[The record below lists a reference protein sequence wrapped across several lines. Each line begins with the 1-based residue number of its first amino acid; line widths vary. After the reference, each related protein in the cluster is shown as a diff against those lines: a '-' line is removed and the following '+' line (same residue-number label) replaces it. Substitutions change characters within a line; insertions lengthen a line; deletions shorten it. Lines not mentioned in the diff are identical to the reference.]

1 MINQINKQCMDIY
14 KVKMEVNNLANSL
27 LKTKT
32 CNYKLIDLKNE
43 EGEILKE
50 LNIYVIKLM
59 TYLWEEPKLIAKILS
74 NAEINDV
81 KEYLAPLFTNNF
93 YENILSSNCVEDN
106 LLYVITLLLKEEI
119 NNLNNNDYMPF
130 LHDTPLS
137 FLLEEL
143 THKKDIQKFFYHII
157 NKAVEKL
164 ESSCNSD
171 LIFNLN
177 KIIDEEMQK
186 NENCENKTEN
196 KNFFTK
202 FTKKSDIIRNSIGFP
217 LNDVNN
223 EEEIELDLRKST
235 SFEPKIIKDKYLTC
249 FSEEKI
255 IKEKNEHKNDKAIKD
270 ENNNFYDLYLQ
281 KFSLGENKDTEET
294 KDNESE
300 LYEIIK
306 KNKYDNEDF
315 LIDLEKDEKIKKIYI
330 DNFYRVTEVINIVL
344 SCIIEN
350 INFLPHSIKFICK
363 IISVFVKKKF
373 PNLNILE
380 HNAFIGRFFFCKIL
394 LSFFINPAYE
404 ALITNV
410 LISQKNLNNLKEIS
424 KVIKK
429 LIYGELFT
437 NESESIGYSPFNL
450 FFIEKM
456 PEVLNIFE
464 EIQKVTLPNFIE
476 KLIDDKLPEDYKYD
490 FFQENPD
497 EMINHRS
504 ICFRIDDINSIVK
517 IIGLNEKIF
526 FNDKKKTGLKKT
538 YEKLCNSS
546 SKFLMNEIMKKQT
559 LTRQDSKNISYSE
572 KIKVNDENKKKESPK
587 IYYFLISDI
596 LVNEKC
602 NKVFRLVQKEPNL
615 GIEEIKA
622 TDSEEEMPEN
632 NLIRVKNSIFNIL
645 NNYIYLEKKN
655 FCKGTT
661 VDTKSIFNEIKKY
674 TQLNNEAKDGEVPNH
689 WFLYCL
695 LGNLDK
701 IPQEYRENDY
711 ELLYKTI
718 EKDLDESN
726 NFYNFDLI
734 TVMHEKIK
742 YARRQKSNYDSKK
755 KSLNNVRMNES
766 INNIIE
772 KISMPVALYF
782 DYKSNFLKI
791 EKANI
796 NLKQL
801 EFKDDIVIED
811 TKKKCLICKTIKIFT
826 NEFPDLTKYQTMQ
839 DLDLF
844 ELENNL
850 ALPEKLQDYLD
861 IIREHLEKTKVL
873 NEKGIDL
880 IIGKIYDYII
890 GKIYS
895 RIFPREHEKDDR
907 IFRQT
912 VFLTW
917 IEPKHFFHDIKY
929 YSFDGFLTDVS
940 HFLKKLEKEKS
951 PTKKFSHM
959 SKIFELIRNVVKF
972 NGGDIMTG
980 VDDQMPI
987 LNYSLIKARPIRIY
1001 SNCKFMEL
1009 FLGDRKNKK
1018 EDSELIQLLSLCDF
1032 ICDMSHSKLI
1042 NVTPEEYAFKCNE
1055 AAKKEY

>member
-1 MINQINKQCMDIY
+1 M
-14 KVKMEVNNLANSL
+14 
-27 LKTKT
+27 
-32 CNYKLIDLKNE
+32 
-43 EGEILKE
+43 
-50 LNIYVIKLM
+50 
-59 TYLWEEPKLIAKILS
+59 
-74 NAEINDV
+74 
-81 KEYLAPLFTNNF
+81 
-93 YENILSSNCVEDN
+93 
-106 LLYVITLLLKEEI
+106 
-119 NNLNNNDYMPF
+119 
-130 LHDTPLS
+130 
-137 FLLEEL
+137 
-143 THKKDIQKFFYHII
+143 
-157 NKAVEKL
+157 
-164 ESSCNSD
+164 
-171 LIFNLN
+171 
-177 KIIDEEMQK
+177 
-186 NENCENKTEN
+186 
-196 KNFFTK
+196 
-202 FTKKSDIIRNSIGFP
+202 
-217 LNDVNN
+217 
-223 EEEIELDLRKST
+223 
-235 SFEPKIIKDKYLTC
+235 
-249 FSEEKI
+249 
-255 IKEKNEHKNDKAIKD
+255 
-270 ENNNFYDLYLQ
+270 
-281 KFSLGENKDTEET
+281 
-294 KDNESE
+294 
-300 LYEIIK
+300 
-306 KNKYDNEDF
+306 
-315 LIDLEKDEKIKKIYI
+315 
-330 DNFYRVTEVINIVL
+330 
-344 SCIIEN
+344 
-350 INFLPHSIKFICK
+350 
-363 IISVFVKKKF
+363 
-373 PNLNILE
+373 
-380 HNAFIGRFFFCKIL
+380 
-394 LSFFINPAYE
+394 
-404 ALITNV
+404 
-410 LISQKNLNNLKEIS
+410 ISQKTLNNLKEIS

-437 NESESIGYSPFNL
+437 NESENVGYSPFNL

-497 EMINHRS
+497 EIVNHRS

-517 IIGLNEKIF
+517 TIGLNEKIF
-526 FNDKKKTGLKKT
+526 FNENKKTGLKKT
-538 YEKLCNSS
+538 YEKLCTSS
-546 SKFLMNEIMKKQT
+546 SKSLMNEIMKKQT
-559 LTRQDSKNISYSE
+559 LTRQDSKNISNSE
-572 KIKVNDENKKKESPK
+572 KNKANDENKKKESPK

-602 NKVFRLVQKEPNL
+602 KKVFKLEQKEPNL

-622 TDSEEEMPEN
+622 TESDEEMLEN

-645 NNYIYLEKKN
+645 NNYKYLEKKN

-674 TQLNNEAKDGEVPNH
+674 TQLNNEAKDDEVPNH

-701 IPQEYRENDY
+701 IPQKYIENDY

-718 EKDLDESN
+718 ENDLDECN

-742 YARRQKSNYDSKK
+742 YAMRQKSNYDSKK
-755 KSLNNVRMNES
+755 KSLNNVKINES

-772 KISMPVALYF
+772 KISIPIALYF

-791 EKANI
+791 EKANV
-796 NLKQL
+796 NLKHL

-850 ALPEKLQDYLD
+850 ALPEKLHDYLD

-873 NEKGIDL
+873 NEKTID
-880 IIGKIYDYII
+880 IILGKIYDYII

-917 IEPKHFFHDIKY
+917 IEPKHFFHDKNC

-951 PTKKFSHM
+951 PTKKFSYM

-1009 FLGDRKNKK
+1009 FLGDKKNKK

-1042 NVTPEEYAFKCNE
+1042 NVTEEEYAFKCNE